1 METKKIFKQSRDVTE
16 IENKAV
22 ERKLINYENGIQ
34 KRIRKA
40 KELKQRKITEKD
52 NTSESTVN
60 SSQEVA

>member
-40 KELKQRKITEKD
+40 KELKQRKRIEKD